1 MPWGC
6 REEDTAASVLCPSPT
21 TTALERAPNDLTSFQ
36 KQLLGILPF
45 PSLSV
50 LRLKL
55 CPPTTLTSQ

>member
-1 MPWGC
+1 MQQ
-6 REEDTAASVLCPSPT
+6 CPQ
-21 TTALERAPNDLTSFQ
+21 RAPHPKHACPDLTSFQ

-55 CPPTTLTSQ
+55 CPPTTLTCQLR